1 MLITIVSLLVALSIM
16 VLVHELGHLLSA
28 RAAGIVVEEFGAGY
42 PPRLLSLW
50 RNNGKIVVG
59 GKAIII
65 PRRLKV
71 PQEIA
76 SGSLVSYQAAKD
88 HKGRLVLTEV
98 AEVSPDD
105 PSASQ
110 AEAVDFLDRGTI
122 YSINAIPFGGFAR
135 MRGEEDPG
143 DPGSFAS
150 KRKLTRIWVLA
161 AGSIMNLVTAAL
173 FFALAFGA
181 GAPAVAEPP
190 NILVSEVAANSP
202 ALQAG
207 LQAGDLL
214 LRVDDIS
221 VETIEGLQEYIQGRA
236 GVPIVF
242 TVQRGEETVRLSIVP
257 RENPPEGQGPT
268 GILLGQRT
276 VLEHYP
282 WYQSLW
288 LGVKETISMAAM
300 TLTLPIQLIRG
311 LIPAELARPVGPVG
325 IGGLIGDA
333 VRYTLETG
341 WWYPVMRMLG
351 SLSVALAVTNLLPL
365 PALDGGRIL
374 FVIVEAIRGK
384 RVDPAKEGLVHL
396 VGMALLIALMLLI
409 TWQDLVN
416 PLPSLDWSSLF

>member
-1 MLITIVSLLVALSIM
+1 MLITIVSLVVALSIM

-28 RAAGIVVEEFGAGY
+28 RGAGIVVEEFGVGY

-50 RNNGKIVVG
+50 RTKGKIVVG
-59 GKAIII
+59 GRAIVI
-65 PRRLKV
+65 PRRF
-71 PQEIA
+71 EIPKGIA
-76 SGSLVSYQAAKD
+76 AGSLVSFETKSNE
-88 HKGRLVLTEV
+88 KGQLVLTAL
-98 AEVSPDD
+98 AEVPTED
-105 PSASQ
+105 PLAGQ
-110 AEAVDFLDRGTI
+110 AQPVEFVDHGTL

-135 MRGEEDPG
+135 MRGEEDPAA
-143 DPGSFAS
+143 PGSFAS

-161 AGSIMNLVTAAL
+161 AGSLMNLVTAVL

-181 GAPAVAEPP
+181 GAPAVADPP
-190 NILVSEVAANSP
+190 NILIAEVVANSP
-202 ALQAG
+202 AQQAG
-207 LQAGDLL
+207 LKADDLL
-214 LRVDDIS
+214 IRVDDVPVES
-221 VETIEGLQEYIQGRA
+221 VEGLQEYIQSRG
-236 GVPIVF
+236 GTQIVF
-242 TVQRGEETVRLSIVP
+242 TVQREEELISLTVVP
-257 RENPPEGQGPT
+257 RENPPAGEGPT
-268 GILLGQRT
+268 GIVLGQRT
-276 VLEHYP
+276 VMVHYP

-288 LGVKETISMAAM
+288 LGLKEALAIAGL
-300 TLTLPIQLIRG
+300 TLSLPIQLIRG
-311 LIPAELARPVGPVG
+311 IIPAELARPVGPVG

-333 VRYTLETG
+333 VRYTLTTG

-396 VGMALLIALMLLI
+396 IGMALLVALMLLI

>member
-16 VLVHELGHLLSA
+16 VLVHELGHMLTA

-50 RNNGKIVVG
+50 RSKGRIVIGGRTIVV
-59 GKAIII
+59 
-65 PRRLKV
+65 PRRLSV
-71 PQEIA
+71 PQEIVT
-76 SGSLVSYQAAKD
+76 GSLVSYHAAED
-88 HKGRLVLTEV
+88 QKGRLVLTDVSVV
-98 AEVSPDD
+98 APED
-105 PSASQ
+105 PLAGQ
-110 AEAVDFLDRGTI
+110 AQSVELIDRGML
-122 YSINAIPFGGFAR
+122 YSLNAIPFGGFAK

-161 AGSIMNLVTAAL
+161 AGSIMNLVTAVL
-173 FFALAFGA
+173 FFATAFIV

-202 ALQAG
+202 AQQAG

-214 LRVDDIS
+214 MRVDDDS
-221 VETIEGLQEYIQGRA
+221 VETIEGLQEYIRGRA
-236 GVPIVF
+236 GAPIVF
-242 TVQRGEETVRLSIVP
+242 TVLRGEETIVLSIVP
-257 RENPPEGQGPT
+257 RENPPDGEGPT

-276 VLEHYP
+276 VLVHHP
-282 WYQSLW
+282 WYRSLW
-288 LGVKETISMAAM
+288 LGLREAVSMAA
-300 TLTLPIQLIRG
+300 LTLALPVQLIRG

-325 IGGLIGDA
+325 IGSLIGDA

-374 FVIVEAIRGK
+374 FVIVEAIRGR

-396 VGMALLIALMLLI
+396 VGMALLIGLMLLI

-416 PLPSLDWSSLF
+416 PLPSL